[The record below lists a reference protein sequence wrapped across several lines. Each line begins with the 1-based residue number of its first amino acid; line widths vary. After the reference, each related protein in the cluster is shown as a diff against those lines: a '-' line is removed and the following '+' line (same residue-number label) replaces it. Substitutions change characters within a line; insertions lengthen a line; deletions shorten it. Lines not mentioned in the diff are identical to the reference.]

1 MPARDTY
8 HDAVRTALIR
18 DGWTITHDPFTISFG
33 NSDVYAD
40 LGAERPLAAER
51 GGERIAVEVK
61 SFLGPSGLR
70 DFELALGQFLLY
82 RSLLERVE
90 PGRRLFL
97 AVPAEAFE
105 TLFQRPIVGPPI
117 EDFRLAYFVFDP
129 GREEIL
135 RWKP

>member
-8 HDAVRTALIR
+8 HDAVRKALIR

-33 NSDVYAD
+33 NTDVYAD
-40 LGAERPLAAER
+40 LGAERSIAAER
-51 GGERIAVEVK
+51 GEERIAVEIK
-61 SFLGPSGLR
+61 SFLGASGLR
-70 DFELALGQFLLY
+70 DFQLSLGQFLFY

-90 PGRRLFL
+90 PDRKLFL

-117 EDFRLAYFVFDP
+117 EDFRLAYLVFDP

-135 RWKP
+135 RWNP